1 MNSVNDILRRGFVK
15 KPAAVC
21 LMLIAGFTV
30 LFILVLFLVPA
41 VAQAQQFD
49 LLIKNGHVIDAKN
62 NIDSRMDVA
71 ISGGKIARVSK
82 DIPAEQSAKVIDAKG
97 YLVTPGLI
105 NIHTHV
111 FVGSKPN
118 TFADGILSVSP
129 DDFSFRSGIT
139 TVVDAGT
146 SGWRNF
152 PQFKEQ
158 VIDQSKTRILSFLN
172 IFGSGLSGQWPGLT
186 GLPGLEDIDSA
197 RMSDIIKEY
206 PDVIVGIVI
215 GHYHGREWTP
225 FDKGIRVAS
234 DRKVPIL
241 VECLL
246 PELPYEGILDRL
258 RPGDIVTHAYQDV
271 AARKPVPNDKR
282 KPLVDANGAVQPFI
296 WEARKKGI
304 LFDVGHGGAGF
315 WFSQAVPAVKQG
327 FLPDSFGMDLHR
339 FSMNAGMKDML
350 DIMSKFMAM
359 GMNVND
365 IIARATWLPARS
377 IQRYDLGHL
386 SEGAV
391 ADIAVISVKKGNFG
405 FIDAAGFKIEGNQ
418 KFQTELTIRDGK
430 VVWDQNGIAAQE
442 YMSGR

>member
-1 MNSVNDILRRGFVK
+1 MNSMNDVRKIVKEPSAILRPFAVSL
-15 KPAAVC
+15 AA
-21 LMLIAGFTV
+21 F
-30 LFILVLFLVPA
+30 LFLVPML
-41 VAQAQQFD
+41 VHAQEFD
-49 LLIKNGHVIDAKN
+49 LLIKNGQVIDTKN
-62 NIDSRMDVA
+62 GIDSKMDIA
-71 ISGGKIARVSK
+71 IRGGKIAKISK
-82 DIPAEQSAKVIDAKG
+82 DISAGQSAKVIDAKG

-118 TFADGILSVSP
+118 TFADGVLSVSP

-152 PQFKEQ
+152 PQFKKQ

-172 IFGSGLSGQWPGLT
+172 IFGAGLT
-186 GLPGLEDIDSA
+186 GEWPALTGFPGIDDIDAASMSDMIREYPGL
-197 RMSDIIKEY
+197 
-206 PDVIVGIVI
+206 IVGIVI
-215 GHYHGREWTP
+215 GHYHGKEWIP
-225 FDKGIRVAS
+225 FDKGIQVAN

-246 PELPYEGILDRL
+246 PELPYEKILERL

-282 KPLVDANGAVQPFI
+282 KTLVDEKGSVQPFI
-296 WEARKKGI
+296 LEARNKGV

-315 WFSQAVPAVKQG
+315 WFSQAIPAVKQG

-339 FSMNAGMKDML
+339 FSMNSGMKDML
-350 DIMSKFMAM
+350 DIMSKFLAM
-359 GMNVND
+359 GMSVND
-365 IIARATWLPARS
+365 IIARATWLPAKS
-377 IQRYDLGHL
+377 IQQFGLGHL

-391 ADIAVISVKKGNFG
+391 ADIAILNIEKGNFG
-405 FIDAAGFKIEGNQ
+405 FIDSAGFKLGGDQ
-418 KFQTELTIRDGK
+418 KFQAVLTIRDGK
-430 VVWDQNGIAAQE
+430 VVWDLNGIAARE
-442 YMSGR
+442 YGKAR

>member
-1 MNSVNDILRRGFVK
+1 MNDVRKIVKEPSAILRPFAVSL
-15 KPAAVC
+15 AA
-21 LMLIAGFTV
+21 F
-30 LFILVLFLVPA
+30 LFLVPML
-41 VAQAQQFD
+41 VHAQEFD
-49 LLIKNGHVIDAKN
+49 LLIKNGQVIDTKN
-62 NIDSRMDVA
+62 GIDSKMDIA
-71 ISGGKIARVSK
+71 IRGGKIAKISK
-82 DIPAEQSAKVIDAKG
+82 DISAGQSAKVIDAKG

-118 TFADGILSVSP
+118 TFADGVLSVSP

-152 PQFKEQ
+152 PQFKKQ

-172 IFGSGLSGQWPGLT
+172 IFGAGLT
-186 GLPGLEDIDSA
+186 GEWPALTGFPGIDDIDAASMSDMIREYPGL
-197 RMSDIIKEY
+197 
-206 PDVIVGIVI
+206 IVGIVI
-215 GHYHGREWTP
+215 GHYHGKEWIP
-225 FDKGIRVAS
+225 FDKGIQVAN

-246 PELPYEGILDRL
+246 PELPYEKILERL

-282 KPLVDANGAVQPFI
+282 KTLVDEKGSVQPFI
-296 WEARKKGI
+296 LEARNKGV

-315 WFSQAVPAVKQG
+315 WFSQAIPAVKQG

-339 FSMNAGMKDML
+339 FSMNSGMKDML
-350 DIMSKFMAM
+350 DIMSKFLAM
-359 GMNVND
+359 GMSVND
-365 IIARATWLPARS
+365 IIARATWLPAKS
-377 IQRYDLGHL
+377 IQQFGLGHL

-391 ADIAVISVKKGNFG
+391 ADIAILNIEKGNFG
-405 FIDAAGFKIEGNQ
+405 FIDSAGFKLGGDQ
-418 KFQTELTIRDGK
+418 KFQAVLTIRDGK
-430 VVWDQNGIAAQE
+430 VVWDLNGIAARE
-442 YMSGR
+442 YGKAR